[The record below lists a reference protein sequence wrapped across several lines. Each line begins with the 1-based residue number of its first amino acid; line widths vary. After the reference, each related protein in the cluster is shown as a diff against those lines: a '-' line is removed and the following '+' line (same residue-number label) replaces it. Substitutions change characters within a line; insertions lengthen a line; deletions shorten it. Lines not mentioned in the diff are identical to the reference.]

1 MRKSLR
7 SYNGQEQAVC
17 ANQLKV
23 CAAQFQL
30 GMFRQ
35 VNVSFSTDESLITT
49 EDLPMVVIMSARAAL
64 VDHSIRLGSEK
75 TNAETIHLPA
85 SSTANTWCDDKQP
98 ARTVSRLVS
107 S

>member
-23 CAAQFQL
+23 RAAQFQL

-35 VNVSFSTDESLITT
+35 VNVSFSTDESLITA
-49 EDLPMVVIMSARAAL
+49 EDLPILVIMSARAAL
-64 VDHSIRLGSEK
+64 VDHSIRSGSEK
-75 TNAETIHLPA
+75 TNAETIHLSA
-85 SSTANTWCDDKQP
+85 SSTACIWRDDE
-98 ARTVSRLVS
+98 
-107 S
+107 